1 MLRAEFFAVA
11 KMLFDDV
18 RAPAG
23 DDENVANARRQDS
36 RDDMFQ
42 NGFAL
47 HAEHGL
53 GQLVG
58 EFPHA
63 GALAGGENDGFH
75 GKILTTDEHD
85 LPCRNFNEGG

>member
-1 MLRAEFFAVA
+1 
-11 KMLFDDV
+11 MLFDDV
-18 RAPAG
+18 GAPAG
-23 DDENVANARRQDS
+23 DDENVADARRQDS
-36 RDDMFQ
+36 RDDVFQ
-42 NGFAL
+42 DGFAL

-75 GKILTTDEHD
+75 GKILTTDRHD
-85 LPCRNFNEGG
+85 LPCEILMKAGEHG